1 MVLYTREGMP
11 LTVTEAYYQSL
22 LELALQED
30 FPQAVTRL
38 QWGKRTIL
46 DSDFPMTVD
55 DLWLYLRDREV
66 PLEDIQALQRVK
78 PPRAQRPPKGM
89 SLVEFGE
96 SIGKPL
102 AVGMSDGEL
111 ELVAPHLKIMAKAIG
126 TLPPTSRKL
135 YQSEVRKVVL
145 GRPRGTEDASWGPG
159 GALRLNLKAGSTP
172 DLGVYRSRVVHELG
186 HALEEKLGLI
196 VTPWDT
202 VYGNPPFISDYA
214 RVSATEDFAETFRA
228 WETERGVLR
237 SVAPGK
243 YADMK
248 SRVG

>member
-1 MVLYTREGMP
+1 MP
-11 LTVTEAYYQSL
+11 LTVTEAYYQNL
-22 LELALQED
+22 LELATRED
-30 FPQAVTRL
+30 FPQALTRL

-46 DSDFPMTVD
+46 DPDFRMSVD

-66 PLEDIQALQRVK
+66 PPEDIQALQRVK
-78 PPRAQRPPKGM
+78 PPKAPRPPKGM

-102 AVGMSDGEL
+102 AVGMNEGEL
-111 ELVAPHLKIMAKAIG
+111 ESVSLHLKVMARAIS

-145 GRPRGTEDASWGPG
+145 GRPKGTEDASWEPG
-159 GALRLNLKAGSTP
+159 GVLRLNLKAGSTP
-172 DLGVYRSRVVHELG
+172 DLGVYRSRVIHELG

-196 VTPWDT
+196 VTPWGT
-202 VYGNPPFISDYA
+202 IYGNPPFISDYA
-214 RVSATEDFAETFRA
+214 RVNATEDFAETFRA

-243 YADMK
+243 HKDMK